1 MRRAIGFLVFLYTIL
16 WLGHIGEAQQP
27 GKVRRIGYLTTAS
40 ASSGASVRE
49 AFLDGLRQLGYVENQ
64 NILIEYRYAD
74 GRNERLPELAAD
86 LIRLKVEVI
95 VASGTQATLAAKNA
109 TSTIP
114 IVTPGSSDPLG
125 KGLAETL
132 ARPGGNVTGIST
144 MGVELSGKRLEIFR
158 ETFPKVRRL
167 AVVWYKGGNIS
178 FQELRSD
185 AQPFGFNSISVEVA
199 QPEDF
204 DRAFALARRERPEG
218 LFTASGAFISAHRKR
233 IIDFAAKNKLPAMY
247 HQETFVEDGGL
258 MSYSAGQ
265 KDLHRHAATFVD
277 KILKGRKPADLPVE
291 QPMKFELW
299 FNLKTAKQIG
309 VTIPPNVLVR
319 AQKVIR

>member
-1 MRRAIGFLVFLYTIL
+1 MIV
-16 WLGHIGEAQQP
+16 
-27 GKVRRIGYLTTAS
+27 TA
-40 ASSGASVRE
+40 
-49 AFLDGLRQLGYVENQ
+49 
-64 NILIEYRYAD
+64 
-74 GRNERLPELAAD
+74 
-86 LIRLKVEVI
+86 
-95 VASGTQATLAAKNA
+95 GTQATLAAKNA
-109 TSTIP
+109 SATIP
-114 IVTPGSSDPLG
+114 IVTTSSSDPIG

-132 ARPGGNVTGIST
+132 ARPAGNVTGIST
-144 MGVELSGKRLEIFR
+144 MGVELTGKRLEIFR

-178 FQELRSD
+178 FQQIRSA
-185 AQPFGFNSISVEVA
+185 AQPFGFNSFSVEVA
-199 QPEDF
+199 RPEDF
-204 DRAFALARRERPEG
+204 DSAFALVRRDRPES
-218 LFTASGAFISAHRKR
+218 LFTANAAFISTHRKR

-265 KDLHRHAATFVD
+265 KDLYRHAATFVD

-299 FNLKTAKQIG
+299 FNLKTAKEIG

-319 AQKVIR
+319 AQRVIR